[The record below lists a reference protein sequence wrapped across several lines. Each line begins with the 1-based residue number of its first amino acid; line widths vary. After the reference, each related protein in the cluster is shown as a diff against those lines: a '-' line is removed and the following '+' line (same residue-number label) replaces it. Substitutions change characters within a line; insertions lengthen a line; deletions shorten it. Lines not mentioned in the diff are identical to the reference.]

1 MSTSTFL
8 RVKRRQEDNPQDALA
23 LTLCKRQKTDAEE
36 ISPSLPVLRE
46 EKKDSENGQNTNDLK
61 TSAKEDSHISMLD
74 NLVSIENYETE
85 LIDGSARDNGLT
97 ESDVED
103 CDDSNVENYWKNDY
117 ADFDISNIGKDDNI
131 EDDVSSDIDEDIYDE
146 TMKFSDEGIRLYG
159 TAYIKY
165 KARFLTERP
174 DVIDLNNNVL

>member
-1 MSTSTFL
+1 
-8 RVKRRQEDNPQDALA
+8 
-23 LTLCKRQKTDAEE
+23 
-36 ISPSLPVLRE
+36 
-46 EKKDSENGQNTNDLK
+46 
-61 TSAKEDSHISMLD
+61 MLD

-174 DVIDLNNNVL
+174 DVIDLNNNIM